1 MLKLGRYWLWKTVWS
16 HFHMPVRPMLLH
28 RMALASFR
36 LFPKNLGNLQEIFGQ
51 MVYHP
56 GRKLPVR
63 LCIKHFCRWNLSPK
77 ECFDLQKDRQN
88 SPNNELPSSLQW
100 SFDGKSS
107 PARISS
113 HLLNGTFLSL
123 LFSCLKNWSWLNIV
137 WQTMNKGVSPSWTKY
152 DTAPQHLLSLTI
164 DVVLPGNLQIHLDVT
179 LDDVNWA
186 SASLCYLRA
195 TIL

>member
-88 SPNNELPSSLQW
+88 SQNNELPSSLQW

-107 PARISS
+107 RGGFPATCWMERSCVCCSVALKIGHDWTLFDRLWIKALALHEQNMILHHNICYPSQLTSCCLATYKYTLTS
-113 HLLNGTFLSL
+113 H
-123 LFSCLKNWSWLNIV
+123 
-137 WQTMNKGVSPSWTKY
+137 
-152 DTAPQHLLSLTI
+152 
-164 DVVLPGNLQIHLDVT
+164 
-179 LDDVNWA
+179 
-186 SASLCYLRA
+186 
-195 TIL
+195 